1 MAGIIELF
9 NWTYVAA
16 VGLDDSYGRKGILAL
31 EKEAYNRKTFCI
43 ALYELIPRLDYHE
56 NLKQTLFKIK
66 MHRRIGVVIVWLYG
80 KYLETF
86 FKKATEKDLQEKTL
100 ILDDGNTIEET
111 FLLDP
116 RFSIISGSQEM
127 DSYDYP
133 VPAFEEHVKMIT
145 PAKSATIGVEWW
157 REFWRSQFNCSVT

>member
-1 MAGIIELF
+1 MADIIELF
-9 NWTYVAA
+9 NGTYVAA

-43 ALYELIPRLDYHE
+43 ALYEFIPRLDYHE

-86 FKKATEKDLQEKTL
+86 FIQATEKDLQGKTF
-100 ILDDGNTIEET
+100 ILDDGNTIEEI
-111 FLLDP
+111 F
-116 RFSIISGSQEM
+116 F
-127 DSYDYP
+127 
-133 VPAFEEHVKMIT
+133 
-145 PAKSATIGVEWW
+145 
-157 REFWRSQFNCSVT
+157 C

>member
-1 MAGIIELF
+1 MAVADIIELF
-9 NWTYVAA
+9 NWAYVAA
-16 VGLDDSYGRKGILAL
+16 VGLDDSYGRNSKGILAL
-31 EKEAYNRKTFCI
+31 EKEAYNRETFCI

-86 FKKATEKDLQEKTL
+86 FITATEKDLQGKTL

-111 FLLDP
+111 LF
-116 RFSIISGSQEM
+116 
-127 DSYDYP
+127 
-133 VPAFEEHVKMIT
+133 
-145 PAKSATIGVEWW
+145 
-157 REFWRSQFNCSVT
+157 C

>member
-1 MAGIIELF
+1 MADIIELF

-16 VGLDDSYGRKGILAL
+16 VGLDDSFRRKGILAL

-86 FKKATEKDLQEKTL
+86 FIKATEKDLQGKTL
-100 ILDDGNTIEET
+100 ILDEGNTIEET
-111 FLLDP
+111 LF
-116 RFSIISGSQEM
+116 
-127 DSYDYP
+127 
-133 VPAFEEHVKMIT
+133 
-145 PAKSATIGVEWW
+145 
-157 REFWRSQFNCSVT
+157 C